1 MRTFP
6 RIKTVRCPVC
16 PEKLIPQGLRNHIIG
31 RAKNEVYQFYT
42 LKKGIM
48 PHQKYIEKNVKII
61 EIKKL
66 KLK

>member
-1 MRTFP
+1 M
-6 RIKTVRCPVC
+6 IKTIPCPVC
-16 PEKLIPQGLRNHIIG
+16 QTKLLPQGLRNHIIG

-42 LKKGIM
+42 LKKGII

-66 KLK
+66 KLQ